1 MSSFPPPSHS
11 AGALFNGVVTWTIAG
26 SLTVVPAPTRTDL
39 LAEPVAKALAAFAE
53 PDAIGVTEI
62 DPSLADTAAFCEA
75 YGSPLTAS
83 ANCVVVAGKR
93 SGEVRF
99 AAALVLATTRAD
111 VNGVIKRR
119 LDVRKASFAP
129 MDEAVSLTG
138 MEYGG
143 ITPVG
148 LPGEWPILIDK
159 AVADAPELVIGS
171 GIRGSKLLISGAALA
186 ALPGAEVIEGLA
198 Q

>member
-1 MSSFPPPSHS
+1 
-11 AGALFNGVVTWTIAG
+11 VTTWTIAG
-26 SLTVVPAPTRTDL
+26 SLTPVPVSTRTDL
-39 LAEPVAKALAAFAE
+39 LAEPVAKALAALPE
-53 PDAIGVTEI
+53 PDAIGVVEI
-62 DPSLADTAAFCEA
+62 DPELADTAAFCET
-75 YGSPLTAS
+75 YGSPLEAS
-83 ANCVVVAGKR
+83 TNCVVVAGKR
-93 SGEVRF
+93 SGEARF

-129 MDEAVSLTG
+129 MDQAVELTG
-138 MEYGG
+138 MAYGG

-148 LPGEWPILIDK
+148 LPAEWPILIDK

-171 GIRGSKLLISGAALA
+171 GIRGGKLLISGTALA

>member
-1 MSSFPPPSHS
+1 MT
-11 AGALFNGVVTWTIAG
+11 TWTIAG
-26 SLTVVPAPTRTDL
+26 TLTVEPAAQRTDL
-39 LAEPVAKALAAFAE
+39 LAEPVAKALAA
-53 PDAIGVTEI
+53 
-62 DPSLADTAAFCEA
+62 LADRNAVGVAAIDADLAGTAAFCEA
-75 YGSPLTAS
+75 YSSPLSAS

-93 SGEVRF
+93 SGEVRY

-148 LPGEWPILIDK
+148 LPADWPILIDK
-159 AVADAPELVIGS
+159 AVAEAPELVIGS
-171 GIRGSKLLISGAALA
+171 GIRGSKLLIPGPVAAS
-186 ALPGAEVIEGLA
+186 LPGAEVIDGLA
-198 Q
+198 R

>member
-1 MSSFPPPSHS
+1 M
-11 AGALFNGVVTWTIAG
+11 TWTIAG
-26 SLTVVPAPTRTDL
+26 SLTVVPAPTRIDL
-39 LAEPVAKALAAFAE
+39 LAEPVAKALAGLPE
-53 PDAIGVTEI
+53 PDAVGVAGI
-62 DPSLADTAAFCEA
+62 DPELADTAAFCET
-75 YGSPLTAS
+75 YGSPLSAS

-93 SGEVRF
+93 AGEVRF
-99 AAALVLATTRAD
+99 AAVLVLATTRAD
-111 VNGVIKRR
+111 VNGVVKRR

-129 MDEAVSLTG
+129 MAEAVSLTG

-148 LPGEWPILIDK
+148 LPAEWPILIDK

-186 ALPGAEVIEGLA
+186 SLPGAEVIEGLA